1 MIFIRNIFFVGVLFV
16 LPVISFAQDTSAFF
30 NDSMRLDLLRTQYIE
45 EISIKRTKGKRQAIR
60 PVGTW
65 IFEDKIQKLSPD
77 DIGELA
83 SKLSGSTVRSY
94 GGLGALKSISTRAL
108 GSQHTA
114 IVVDGFNVSNSQTGM
129 TNLGQI
135 QADGMVS
142 ILSSTND
149 NVSIFLPV
157 SAYLSGNSLVM
168 NTFQSRYGDA
178 RNQLRSSFKL
188 GSFGRYEG
196 YLSGVY
202 SKDERIIFSGYA
214 KYRSA
219 RGDYDYSYLNGLTTE
234 EGVRNNNDYE
244 DGFFGGQVKILG
256 KKNGSYRFGYRGS
269 MIDQGLPGAVILY
282 NSTADERLNTLD
294 NLFYAD
300 AKFNFK
306 RWEFRSYANY
316 NWNAMKYLDPT
327 YLNEIGFLDNEY
339 INQST
344 NLGTVFRRR
353 SAKGINVIGGLE
365 ETLST
370 LVSSDS
376 SLSNPFRSHSSG
388 FVSVYKPF
396 KSATIKVQLSSQYIY
411 ELASLNNSPRE
422 SIKVNP
428 SVDLTFFKEGS
439 WHFKHLVW
447 YKNTFRIPSFNELYY
462 ATVGNSELLPES
474 AHQINY
480 GVSSSPKNDKRANL
494 DLRTT
499 VYFNRVQNKIVAIP
513 TKNLFI
519 WSMQNVT
526 NVNIFGMEGAIDFC
540 WGVGKIDVD
549 LNVNYSYQKAIDV
562 TKESLN
568 YGHQIAYTPEHL
580 ANFDL
585 LFSRGELGFGIANNY
600 VSMRFALN
608 ENIDQNRVQDYL
620 LSDLFITYSFVLK
633 KGQKIKLQANV
644 KNIFD
649 SSYVYV
655 RSFVMPGRNF
665 LISMSYA
672 LH

>member
-1 MIFIRNIFFVGVLFV
+1 M
-16 LPVISFAQDTSAFF
+16 
-30 NDSMRLDLLRTQYIE
+30 
-45 EISIKRTKGKRQAIR
+45 
-60 PVGTW
+60 
-65 IFEDKIQKLSPD
+65 
-77 DIGELA
+77 
-83 SKLSGSTVRSY
+83 
-94 GGLGALKSISTRAL
+94 
-108 GSQHTA
+108 
-114 IVVDGFNVSNSQTGM
+114 
-129 TNLGQI
+129 
-135 QADGMVS
+135 
-142 ILSSTND
+142 
-149 NVSIFLPV
+149 
-157 SAYLSGNSLVM
+157 
-168 NTFQSRYGDA
+168 
-178 RNQLRSSFKL
+178 
-188 GSFGRYEG
+188 
-196 YLSGVY
+196 
-202 SKDERIIFSGYA
+202 
-214 KYRSA
+214 
-219 RGDYDYSYLNGLTTE
+219 
-234 EGVRNNNDYE
+234 
-244 DGFFGGQVKILG
+244 
-256 KKNGSYRFGYRGS
+256 
-269 MIDQGLPGAVILY
+269 
-282 NSTADERLNTLD
+282 
-294 NLFYAD
+294 
-300 AKFNFK
+300 
-306 RWEFRSYANY
+306 
-316 NWNAMKYLDPT
+316 
-327 YLNEIGFLDNEY
+327 
-339 INQST
+339 
-344 NLGTVFRRR
+344 
-353 SAKGINVIGGLE
+353 
-365 ETLST
+365 
-370 LVSSDS
+370 
-376 SLSNPFRSHSSG
+376 
-388 FVSVYKPF
+388 
-396 KSATIKVQLSSQYIY
+396 
-411 ELASLNNSPRE
+411 
-422 SIKVNP
+422 NP